1 MYCDLCTC
9 DLCTCAYVSMC
20 LNGVAYTS
28 VLYGHGV
35 HIKANSTMTHLR
47 QGKEVAEHQVCVQV
61 TVLHR
66 QPDKNFFRCMFVN
79 M

>member
-1 MYCDLCTC
+1 M
-9 DLCTCAYVSMC
+9 
-20 LNGVAYTS
+20 
-28 VLYGHGV
+28 LYGHGV

-66 QPDKNFFRCMFVN
+66 QPDKNFFSACCEHVSVYVYICVHVYVN
-79 M
+79 MCVMGPL

>member
-1 MYCDLCTC
+1 M
-9 DLCTCAYVSMC
+9 
-20 LNGVAYTS
+20 
-28 VLYGHGV
+28 LYGNGV

-61 TVLHR
+61 TVLHC
-66 QPDKNFFRCMFVN
+66 QPDKNFLMSAFVN